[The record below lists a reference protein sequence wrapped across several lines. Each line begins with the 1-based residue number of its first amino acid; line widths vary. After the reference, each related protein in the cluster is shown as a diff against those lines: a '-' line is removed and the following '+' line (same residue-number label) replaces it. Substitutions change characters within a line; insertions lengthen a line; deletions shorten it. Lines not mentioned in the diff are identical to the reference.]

1 MFKLILRCPASEFT
15 GKLSV
20 KFQTPLL
27 LKGHWEVA
35 VTQLAIDK
43 STRLLV
49 LCDLVDF
56 TYVGDKRMRLLEYI
70 ESYTGFEVYNPPP
83 TYVSVVTNTIESIN
97 VDIVS
102 GEQDKLTLNQ
112 NKSEILCVLH
122 FRKS

>member
-35 VTQLAIDK
+35 VTHLAIDK